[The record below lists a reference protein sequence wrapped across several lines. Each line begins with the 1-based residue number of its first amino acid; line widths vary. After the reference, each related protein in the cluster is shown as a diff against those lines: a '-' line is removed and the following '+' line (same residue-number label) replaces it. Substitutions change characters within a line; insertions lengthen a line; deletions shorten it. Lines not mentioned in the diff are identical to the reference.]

1 MQDGVSGGCVQL
13 TRRNGGNLEK
23 LRARGGGQ
31 HPVVYRLQFPASSL
45 QLPLPLP
52 CLYRH
57 CPVVNGCLLNGPC
70 WFYRWI
76 YISSARR
83 NGRSLFRAGLVG
95 YIMSTLVPF
104 MKLRAGIY
112 LLSFITPWE
121 VRWRA
126 EEDDTNI
133 DTGSYYIYYDTKYYK
148 H

>member
-23 LRARGGGQ
+23 LRARGCGQ

-70 WFYRWI
+70 WFHRWI

-83 NGRSLFRAGLVG
+83 NGRSLFLAGLHKVYVG
-95 YIMSTLVPF
+95 AIHETESWYLFII
-104 MKLRAGIY
+104 IY
-112 LLSFITPWE
+112 YTVGGQVASS
-121 VRWRA
+121 

-133 DTGSYYIYYDTKYYK
+133 DTGYYYNY
-148 H
+148 